1 MKMIFIPLALSILV
15 PALAAANTTGT
26 PDPSAIA
33 AAAERAIEVASMWS
47 DAGALKAA
55 TRTLDDAL
63 TRAPDDAALLYTRGF
78 AYYAESL
85 SLYRDPKNRVAM
97 KRCLDKGVDE
107 LERVKGAPWETE
119 AVALEA
125 NLLGSLIG
133 FQDDP
138 AMAGATFGM
147 KSSRLL
153 GQAAAAAPGN
163 PRVLLFRGTSL
174 LFTPPEYGGD
184 PALGVA
190 TIEKAVDHFASD
202 GATAAGPHWGHGQ
215 ALAWLG
221 LARQR
226 TGDLAGARAAWEKA
240 LALEPNYAWVKF
252 ALLPSLGHK

>member
-147 KSSRLL
+147 KSAVCLARLRLPHPGIRGFSCFAARRSCSPRLNMVAIRRSVSPQSRRPSITLPATARLL
-153 GQAAAAAPGN
+153 P
-163 PRVLLFRGTSL
+163 S
-174 LFTPPEYGGD
+174 
-184 PALGVA
+184 AL
-190 TIEKAVDHFASD
+190 
-202 GATAAGPHWGHGQ
+202 
-215 ALAWLG
+215 
-221 LARQR
+221 
-226 TGDLAGARAAWEKA
+226 GARAGPR
-240 LALEPNYAWVKF
+240 LARPGAP
-252 ALLPSLGHK
+252 ADG